1 MSTDWPAIVTAAGT
15 AVLAV
20 FTTALAIYTRLLV
33 RVTQQPFVV
42 ATIEPNPQ
50 ALMYVDLHVGNEGNA
65 SAFDVAVSFDPPL
78 PTDKNSSES
87 GPLPFSHVTVLRP
100 GQKLVS
106 FICGFAAVED
116 KVYKATITWRK
127 TPTARAI
134 ERISYNVTL
143 NHFKGFSRLGNDYGE
158 KSAKSLEKMA
168 SALSAVAD
176 GHKTLRV
183 DTFNPVERAR
193 ERRNEARQRRRWMRE
208 RQAATAAAP
217 VAGIGGETGAEES

>member
-1 MSTDWPAIVTAAGT
+1 MTTDWPAIVTAVGT
-15 AVLAV
+15 VVLAI

-78 PTDKNSSES
+78 PTEKS
-87 GPLPFSHVTVLRP
+87 GNASRPLPFSQVTVLRP

-116 KVYKATITWRK
+116 NTYKTTITWRK
-127 TPTARAI
+127 SPNARAV
-134 ERISYNVTL
+134 ERISYNITL
-143 NHFKGFSRLGNDYGE
+143 NHYKGFSRLGNDYGE

-168 SALSAVAD
+168 SALDAIA
-176 GHKTLRV
+176 GGRKTLSV

-193 ERRNEARQRRRWMRE
+193 ERRNEARQRRRWMD
-208 RQAATAAAP
+208 AHHATEASTP
-217 VAGIGGETGAEES
+217 VAPENSESGSEET